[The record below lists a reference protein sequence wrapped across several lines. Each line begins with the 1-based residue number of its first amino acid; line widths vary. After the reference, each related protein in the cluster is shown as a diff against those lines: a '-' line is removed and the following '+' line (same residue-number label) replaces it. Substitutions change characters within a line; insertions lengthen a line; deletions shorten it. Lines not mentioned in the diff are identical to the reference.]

1 MVCNPRLDGKELVD
15 KLVDNSNSEKSK
27 ELFYKMIQNEEFDL
41 ALMVSTGGSDI
52 L

>member
-1 MVCNPRLDGKELVD
+1 MICNPKSDGKELAN
-15 KLVDNSNSEKSK
+15 KLVDDSNNDRSK
-27 ELFYKMIQNEEFDL
+27 ELFYKMLQNEEFDL